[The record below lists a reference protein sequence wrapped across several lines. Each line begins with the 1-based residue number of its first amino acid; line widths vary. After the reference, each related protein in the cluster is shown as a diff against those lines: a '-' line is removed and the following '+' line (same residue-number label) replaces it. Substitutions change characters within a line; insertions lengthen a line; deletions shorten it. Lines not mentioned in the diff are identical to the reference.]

1 MFERVFSLFLGS
13 TCLKINLENSLV
25 NDVLASVI
33 TGCPKVIPGL
43 KAPPTWGVLGE
54 YTC

>member
-1 MFERVFSLFLGS
+1 M
-13 TCLKINLENSLV
+13 LKNKFKKNSFV

-33 TGCPKVIPGL
+33 TGCPKVIQGL
-43 KAPPTWGVLGE
+43 KAPSTWGVLGE